1 MKTRSKALLLILCA
15 MLLLIASALGTVAYL
30 TVQDTVK
37 NTFSVGQ
44 VKMTLNDGGEG
55 SAGKR
60 SMRARSTGAPVD
72 ENDHILM
79 PGHTYTKNHTIHVD
93 AVSEDSYIFVKVENG
108 IASYEAASSAEEG
121 GYRTIADQIT
131 ANGWTALESAA
142 DVYYREYAKSSA
154 GSDFAVF
161 DTFKI
166 ADNAN
171 DAESW
176 GSCDAQVAVTAY
188 AVQKDGF
195 DTASAAWMATFGKTV
210 DP

>member
-30 TVQDTVK
+30 TVQDTVT
-37 NTFSVGQ
+37 NTFSVGK
-44 VKMTLNDGGEG
+44 VDATLIEG

-79 PGHTYTKNHTIHVD
+79 PGHTYTKDYTIHVD

-108 IASYEAASSAEEG
+108 IVSYEAASSAEEG

-131 ANGWTALESAA
+131 DNGWTALESAA
-142 DVYYREYAKSSA
+142 DVYYREYTKSST

>member
-30 TVQDTVK
+30 TVQDTVT
-37 NTFSVGQ
+37 NTFSVGK
-44 VKMTLNDGGEG
+44 VDATLIEG

-60 SMRARSTGAPVD
+60 GMRARGTSAPVD
-72 ENDHILM
+72 GNDHILI
-79 PGHTYTKNHTIHVD
+79 PGHTYTKDHTIHVD

-121 GYRTIADQIT
+121 GYRTIADQIK

-142 DVYYREYAKSSA
+142 DVYYREYTKSRA

-161 DTFKI
+161 GTFKI

-171 DAESW
+171 DVEGW

-210 DP
+210 GP

>member
-30 TVQDTVK
+30 TVQDTVT

-44 VKMTLNDGGEG
+44 VNITLNEG

-79 PGHTYTKNHTIHVD
+79 PGHTYTKDYTIHVD

>member
-15 MLLLIASALGTVAYL
+15 MLLLVASALGTVAYL
-30 TVQDTVK
+30 TVQDTVT
-37 NTFSVGQ
+37 NTFSVGK
-44 VKMTLNDGGEG
+44 VDATLIEG

-79 PGHTYTKNHTIHVD
+79 PGHTYTKDHTIHVD

-142 DVYYREYAKSSA
+142 DVYYREYTKSST

-161 DTFKI
+161 NTFKI

>member
-37 NTFSVGQ
+37 NTFSVGK
-44 VKMTLNDGGEG
+44 VDATLIEG
-55 SAGKR
+55 SEGKR

-79 PGHTYTKNHTIHVD
+79 PGHTYTKDHTIHVD

-108 IASYEAASSAEEG
+108 IASYEAPSSAEEG

-142 DVYYREYAKSSA
+142 DVYYREYTKSST

-161 DTFKI
+161 STFKI

-171 DAESW
+171 DVESW
-176 GSCDAQVAVTAY
+176 GSCDAKVAVTAY

-195 DTASAAWMATFGKTV
+195 NTASAAWTATFGKTV

>member
-1 MKTRSKALLLILCA
+1 MKIRSKALLLIPCA

-30 TVQDTVK
+30 TAQDTVT

-44 VKMTLNDGGEG
+44 VNITLNEG

-60 SMRARSTGAPVD
+60 GMRARGTSAPVD

-79 PGHTYTKNHTIHVD
+79 PGHTYTKEHTIHVD

-108 IASYEAASSAEEG
+108 IACYEAASSAEEG
-121 GYRTIADQIT
+121 GYRTIADQIK

-161 DTFKI
+161 GTFKI

-195 DTASAAWMATFGKTV
+195 DTASAAWTATFGKTV

>member
-30 TVQDTVK
+30 TVQDTVT
-37 NTFSVGQ
+37 NTFSVGK
-44 VKMTLNDGGEG
+44 VDATLIEG

-79 PGHTYTKNHTIHVD
+79 PGHTYTKDHTIHVD

-161 DTFKI
+161 GTFKI

-210 DP
+210 EP

>member
-30 TVQDTVK
+30 TVQDTVT
-37 NTFSVGQ
+37 NTFSVGKVQ
-44 VKMTLNDGGEG
+44 MTLNDGSEG

-60 SMRARSTGAPVD
+60 SRRARSTGAPVD

-79 PGHTYTKNHTIHVD
+79 PGHTYTKDHTIHVD

-195 DTASAAWMATFGKTV
+195 DTASAAWTATFGKTV

>member
-30 TVQDTVK
+30 TVQDTVT
-37 NTFSVGQ
+37 NTFSVGK
-44 VKMTLNDGGEG
+44 VDATLIEG

-79 PGHTYTKNHTIHVD
+79 PGHTYTKDHTIHVD

-108 IASYEAASSAEEG
+108 IVSYEAASSAEEG

-131 ANGWTALESAA
+131 DNGWTALESAA
-142 DVYYREYAKSSA
+142 DVYYREYTKSST

>member
-30 TVQDTVK
+30 TVQDTVT

-44 VKMTLNDGGEG
+44 VNITLINEG

-60 SMRARSTGAPVD
+60 SVRARSTGAPVD

-79 PGHTYTKNHTIHVD
+79 PGHTYTKDHTIHVD

-161 DTFKI
+161 GTFKI

>member
-30 TVQDTVK
+30 TVQDTVT
-37 NTFSVGQ
+37 NTFSVGK
-44 VKMTLNDGGEG
+44 VDATLIEG

-79 PGHTYTKNHTIHVD
+79 PGHTYTKDHTIHVD

-108 IASYEAASSAEEG
+108 IVSYEAASSAEEG

-142 DVYYREYAKSSA
+142 DVYYREYVKSST

-161 DTFKI
+161 NTFKI

-176 GSCDAQVAVTAY
+176 GSCDAQVVVTAY

>member
-37 NTFSVGQ
+37 NTFSVGK
-44 VKMTLNDGGEG
+44 VDATLIEG
-55 SAGKR
+55 SAGNR

-79 PGHTYTKNHTIHVD
+79 PGHTYTKDYTIHVD

-154 GSDFAVF
+154 GSDFDVF

-171 DAESW
+171 DVESW

>member
-1 MKTRSKALLLILCA
+1 MKTRSKALLLIFCA

-30 TVQDTVK
+30 TVQDTVT
-37 NTFSVGQ
+37 NTFSVGK
-44 VKMTLNDGGEG
+44 VDATLIEG

-79 PGHTYTKNHTIHVD
+79 PGHTYTKDYTIHVD

-131 ANGWTALESAA
+131 DNGWTALESAA
-142 DVYYREYAKSSA
+142 DVYYREYTKSSA

-171 DAESW
+171 DVESW

-210 DP
+210 EP

>member
-15 MLLLIASALGTVAYL
+15 MLLLVASALGTVAYL
-30 TVQDTVK
+30 TVQDTVT
-37 NTFSVGQ
+37 NTFSVGK
-44 VKMTLNDGGEG
+44 VDATLIEG

-60 SMRARSTGAPVD
+60 RMRARSTGAPVD

-79 PGHTYTKNHTIHVD
+79 PGHTYTKDHTIHVD

-131 ANGWTALESAA
+131 DNGWTALESAA
-142 DVYYREYAKSSA
+142 DVYYREYTKSST

-176 GSCDAQVAVTAY
+176 GSCDAQVVVTAY

>member
-15 MLLLIASALGTVAYL
+15 MLLLVASALGTVAYL
-30 TVQDTVK
+30 TVQDTVT
-37 NTFSVGQ
+37 NTFSVGK
-44 VKMTLNDGGEG
+44 VDATLIEG

-79 PGHTYTKNHTIHVD
+79 PGHTYTKDHTIHVD

-121 GYRTIADQIT
+121 GYRIIADQIT

-142 DVYYREYAKSSA
+142 DVYYREYVKSST

-176 GSCDAQVAVTAY
+176 GSCDAQVVVTAY

>member
-30 TVQDTVK
+30 TVQDTVT
-37 NTFSVGQ
+37 NTFSVGK
-44 VKMTLNDGGEG
+44 VDATLIEG

-79 PGHTYTKNHTIHVD
+79 PGHTYTKDHTIHVD

-142 DVYYREYAKSSA
+142 DVYYREYTKSSA

-176 GSCDAQVAVTAY
+176 GSCEAQVAVTAY

>member
-30 TVQDTVK
+30 TVQDTVT
-37 NTFSVGQ
+37 NTFSVGK
-44 VKMTLNDGGEG
+44 VDATLIEG

-79 PGHTYTKNHTIHVD
+79 PGHTYTKDHTIHVD

-142 DVYYREYAKSSA
+142 DVYYREYVKSST

>member
-37 NTFSVGQ
+37 NTFSVGK
-44 VKMTLNDGGEG
+44 VDATLIEG

-79 PGHTYTKNHTIHVD
+79 PGHTYTKDYTIHVD

-108 IASYEAASSAEEG
+108 IASYEAPSSAEED

-131 ANGWTALESAA
+131 DNGWTALESAA
-142 DVYYREYAKSSA
+142 DVYYREYTKSSA
-154 GSDFAVF
+154 SSDFAVF
-161 DTFKI
+161 NTFKI

>member
-30 TVQDTVK
+30 TVQDTVT
-37 NTFSVGQ
+37 NTFSVGK
-44 VKMTLNDGGEG
+44 VDATLIEG
-55 SAGKR
+55 SAGNR

-79 PGHTYTKNHTIHVD
+79 PGHTYTKDYTIHVD

-131 ANGWTALESAA
+131 DNGWTALESAA
-142 DVYYREYAKSSA
+142 DVYYREYTKSSA

-210 DP
+210 EP

>member
-30 TVQDTVK
+30 TVQDTVT
-37 NTFSVGQ
+37 NTFSVGK
-44 VKMTLNDGGEG
+44 VDATLIEG

-79 PGHTYTKNHTIHVD
+79 PGHTYTKDHTIHVD

-108 IASYEAASSAEEG
+108 IVSYEAASSAEEG

-131 ANGWTALESAA
+131 DNGWTALESAA
-142 DVYYREYAKSSA
+142 DVYYREYTKSST

-176 GSCDAQVAVTAY
+176 GGCDAQVAVTAY

>member
-30 TVQDTVK
+30 TVQDTVT

-44 VKMTLNDGGEG
+44 VNITLNEG
-55 SAGKR
+55 
-60 SMRARSTGAPVD
+60 STGAPAD

-79 PGHTYTKNHTIHVD
+79 PGHTYTKDHTIHVD

-142 DVYYREYAKSSA
+142 DVYYREYTKSST

-161 DTFKI
+161 NTFKI

-195 DTASAAWMATFGKTV
+195 DTASAAWTATFGKTV

>member
-15 MLLLIASALGTVAYL
+15 MLLLVASALGTVAYL
-30 TVQDTVK
+30 TVQDTVT
-37 NTFSVGQ
+37 NTFSVGK
-44 VKMTLNDGGEG
+44 VDATLIEG

-60 SMRARSTGAPVD
+60 IMRARSTGAPVD

-79 PGHTYTKNHTIHVD
+79 PGHTYTKDHTIHVD

-142 DVYYREYAKSSA
+142 DVYYREYTKSST

-188 AVQKDGF
+188 AVQKYGF

>member
-30 TVQDTVK
+30 TVQDTVT
-37 NTFSVGQ
+37 NTFSVGK
-44 VKMTLNDGGEG
+44 VDATLIEG

-79 PGHTYTKNHTIHVD
+79 PGHTYTKDHTIHVD

-108 IASYEAASSAEEG
+108 IVSYEAASSAEEG

-131 ANGWTALESAA
+131 DNGWTALESAA
-142 DVYYREYAKSSA
+142 DVYYREYTKSST

-176 GSCDAQVAVTAY
+176 GSCDAQVVVTAY
-188 AVQKDGF
+188 AVQKEGF

>member
-30 TVQDTVK
+30 TVQDTVT

-44 VKMTLNDGGEG
+44 VNITLDEGSEG

-79 PGHTYTKNHTIHVD
+79 PGHTYTKDHTIHVD

-142 DVYYREYAKSSA
+142 DVYYREYTKSSA

-171 DAESW
+171 DVESW

-210 DP
+210 EP

>member
-30 TVQDTVK
+30 TVQDTVT
-37 NTFSVGQ
+37 NTFSVGK
-44 VKMTLNDGGEG
+44 VDATLIEG

-79 PGHTYTKNHTIHVD
+79 PGHTYTKDHTIHVD

-142 DVYYREYAKSSA
+142 DVYYREYTKSST

-161 DTFKI
+161 NTFKI

>member
-30 TVQDTVK
+30 TVQDTVT
-37 NTFSVGQ
+37 NTFSVGK
-44 VKMTLNDGGEG
+44 VDATLIEG

-79 PGHTYTKNHTIHVD
+79 PGHTYTKDHTIHVD

-142 DVYYREYAKSSA
+142 DVYYREYTKSST

-161 DTFKI
+161 NTFKI

-188 AVQKDGF
+188 AVQKYGF

>member
-37 NTFSVGQ
+37 NTFSVGK
-44 VKMTLNDGGEG
+44 VDVTLDEGSEG

-79 PGHTYTKNHTIHVD
+79 PGHTYTKDHTIHVD

-108 IASYEAASSAEEG
+108 IASYEAPSSAEEG

-131 ANGWTALESAA
+131 DNGWTALESAA
-142 DVYYREYAKSSA
+142 DVYYREYTKSST

-171 DAESW
+171 DVESW

>member
-1 MKTRSKALLLILCA
+1 MKTGNKVLLLILCA
-15 MLLLIASALGTVAYL
+15 MLLAIASALGTVAYL
-30 TVQDTVK
+30 AVQDTET
-37 NTFSVGQ
+37 NTFSIGQ
-44 VKMTLNDGGEG
+44 VNITLDEG

-60 SMRARSTGAPVD
+60 GMRARSTSAPVD

-79 PGHTYTKNHTIHVD
+79 PGHTYTKARTIHVD

-108 IASYEAASSAEEG
+108 IASYEAASAAEEG
-121 GYRTIADQIT
+121 GYKTIDDQIK
-131 ANGWTALESAA
+131 ANGWTTLEGAA
-142 DVYYREYAKSSA
+142 NVYYREYAKSSA

-161 DTFKI
+161 STFKI

-171 DAESW
+171 DVESW
-176 GSCDAQVAVTAY
+176 GSCDAKGAVTAY

-195 DTASAAWMATFGKTV
+195 NTASAAWTATFGKTV

>member
-30 TVQDTVK
+30 TVQDTVT
-37 NTFSVGQ
+37 NTFSVGK
-44 VKMTLNDGGEG
+44 VDATLIEG

-79 PGHTYTKNHTIHVD
+79 PGHTYTKDHTIHVD

-131 ANGWTALESAA
+131 DNGWTALESAA
-142 DVYYREYAKSSA
+142 DVYYREYTKSST

>member
-37 NTFSVGQ
+37 NTFSVGK
-44 VKMTLNDGGEG
+44 VDVTLDEGSEG

-60 SMRARSTGAPVD
+60 SMRARSTGVPVD

-79 PGHTYTKNHTIHVD
+79 PGHTYTKDHTIHVD

-142 DVYYREYAKSSA
+142 DVYYREYTKSST

-161 DTFKI
+161 NTFKI

>member
-30 TVQDTVK
+30 TVQDTVT
-37 NTFSVGQ
+37 NTFSVGK
-44 VKMTLNDGGEG
+44 VDATLIEG

-60 SMRARSTGAPVD
+60 SRRARSTGAPAD

-79 PGHTYTKNHTIHVD
+79 PGHTYTKDYTIHVD

-108 IASYEAASSAEEG
+108 IASYEAPSSAEEG

-131 ANGWTALESAA
+131 DNGWTALESAA
-142 DVYYREYAKSSA
+142 DVYYREYTKSSA

-171 DAESW
+171 DVESW

-195 DTASAAWMATFGKTV
+195 DTASAAWTATFGKTV

>member
-1 MKTRSKALLLILCA
+1 MKTRSKALLLIFCA

-30 TVQDTVK
+30 TEQKTVT

-44 VKMTLNDGGEG
+44 VGVTMDEG
-55 SAGKR
+55 SEGKR

-121 GYRTIADQIT
+121 GYRTIADQIKD
-131 ANGWTALESAA
+131 NGWTALESAA
-142 DVYYREYAKSSA
+142 DVYYREYVKSST

-161 DTFKI
+161 GTFKI

-176 GSCDAQVAVTAY
+176 GSRDAQVVVTAY

-195 DTASAAWMATFGKTV
+195 DTASAAWTATFGKTV

>member
-30 TVQDTVK
+30 TVQDTVT
-37 NTFSVGQ
+37 NTFSVGK
-44 VKMTLNDGGEG
+44 VDATLIEG

-79 PGHTYTKNHTIHVD
+79 PGHTYTKAHTIHVD

-142 DVYYREYAKSSA
+142 DVYYREYTKSSA

-161 DTFKI
+161 NTFKI

>member
-161 DTFKI
+161 GTFKI

-171 DAESW
+171 DVESW

>member
-30 TVQDTVK
+30 TVQDTVT
-37 NTFSVGQ
+37 NTFSVGK
-44 VKMTLNDGGEG
+44 VDATLIEG

-79 PGHTYTKNHTIHVD
+79 PGHTYTKDHTIHVD

-142 DVYYREYAKSSA
+142 DVYYREYVKSST

-161 DTFKI
+161 NTFKI

>member
-30 TVQDTVK
+30 TVQDTVT
-37 NTFSVGQ
+37 NTFSVGK
-44 VKMTLNDGGEG
+44 VDATLIEA

-79 PGHTYTKNHTIHVD
+79 PGHTYTKDHTIHVD

-142 DVYYREYAKSSA
+142 DVYYREYVKSST

-176 GSCDAQVAVTAY
+176 GSCDAQVVVTAY

>member
-30 TVQDTVK
+30 TVQDTVT
-37 NTFSVGQ
+37 NTFSVGK
-44 VKMTLNDGGEG
+44 VDATLIEG

-79 PGHTYTKNHTIHVD
+79 PGHTYTKDYTIHVD

-108 IASYEAASSAEEG
+108 IASYEAPSSAEED

-142 DVYYREYAKSSA
+142 DVYYREYTKSSA

-161 DTFKI
+161 NTFKI